1 LHQAKLCR
9 FGPKVLKSTV
19 APVQEQTADDLALD
33 EVESN
38 FSVDEDA
45 VPARKVIINN
55 QVSQSHRYSFLRDET
70 DVWTSQTLDG
80 FEAVC

>member
-1 LHQAKLCR
+1 
-9 FGPKVLKSTV
+9 
-19 APVQEQTADDLALD
+19 LALD

-55 QVSQSHRYSFLRDET
+55 QVSQPHRCSFSMMEADARTFL
-70 DVWTSQTLDG
+70 TLDG
-80 FEAVC
+80 VEAVCRGDEHH